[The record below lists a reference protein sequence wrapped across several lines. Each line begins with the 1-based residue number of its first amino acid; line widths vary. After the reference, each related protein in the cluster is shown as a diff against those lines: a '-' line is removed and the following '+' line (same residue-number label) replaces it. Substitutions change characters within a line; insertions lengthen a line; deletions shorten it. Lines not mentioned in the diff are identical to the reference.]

1 MCTLPGIARTHT
13 PRQKKKKFF
22 GIEMLVGELLLQ
34 SAVCMVLEMMRIYIE
49 IYNMYLLHIHVNTY
63 VIQIQKEKQIQKKR
77 ELKKGRKTKTQY
89 YRICVD

>member
-1 MCTLPGIARTHT
+1 MHGN
-13 PRQKKKKFF
+13 
-22 GIEMLVGELLLQ
+22 GV
-34 SAVCMVLEMMRIYIE
+34 EMMRNIYVSI
-49 IYNMYLLHIHVNTY
+49 IHVNTY